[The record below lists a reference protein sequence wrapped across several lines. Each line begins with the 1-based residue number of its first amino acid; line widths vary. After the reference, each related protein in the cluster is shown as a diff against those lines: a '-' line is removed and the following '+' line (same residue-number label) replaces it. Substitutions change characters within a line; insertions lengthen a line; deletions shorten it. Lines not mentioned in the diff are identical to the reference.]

1 MIQTLGCRGGAPGR
15 LVCVSDLSVQQ
26 KQNELTERGICVNIL
41 GVPLESVADSL
52 AFDCFGKPVY
62 FLRGSALVIWG
73 AARGILAAI
82 RR

>member
-15 LVCVSDLSVQQ
+15 LVCMSKISVQQ
-26 KQNELTERGICVNIL
+26 TQNELTERGICVKIL

-52 AFDCFGKPVY
+52 ALVCFGKLAY
-62 FLRGSALVIWG
+62 FLRRSALVIWG
-73 AARGILAAI
+73 ADRGILAAI